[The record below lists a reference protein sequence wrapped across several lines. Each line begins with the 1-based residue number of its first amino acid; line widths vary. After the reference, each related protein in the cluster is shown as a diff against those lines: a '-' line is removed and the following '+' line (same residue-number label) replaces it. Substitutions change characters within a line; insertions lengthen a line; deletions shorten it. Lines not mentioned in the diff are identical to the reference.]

1 MFQDNLLDRK
11 QPVIFQ
17 GQPSTSKIVNAGVPP
32 SFSVGTTVIP
42 IMRERF
48 DNSADLIW
56 ILLYADDTVI
66 YYPSE
71 KLQNIEATI
80 YIELVNIST

>member
-32 SFSVGTTVIP
+32 RFSVGTTVIP

-48 DNSADLIW
+48 DNSADLI
-56 ILLYADDTVI
+56 
-66 YYPSE
+66 
-71 KLQNIEATI
+71 
-80 YIELVNIST
+80 